1 MDLVHIFRIL
11 LKRLWLLITVPLIT
25 AGIAYMLLSDSE
37 EYYSSTTQVAT
48 GITIREKVQLNEERF
63 SPWEADLKFN
73 NLIQTFQS
81 PVVVGLLSYRLILHD
96 LESPDAFRTL
106 AQNEEFPKYFTKK
119 DLQEAAVVFRQ
130 KLENMEVLNAFNDQ
144 DRKLIDLL
152 KFYGY
157 DYNTLTEGVGI
168 ERVKNTDYIDITY
181 LSENPQLSAFVVNTF
196 VDEFRRYHDVMHGQ
210 RSGQSVEFFATLV
223 DEKRKSLD
231 EKREL
236 LRSYLADSKV
246 LNANLEGDSK
256 VSQIAN
262 LEREKQDEQSKLMG
276 LELTLRDINKQLNY
290 FKSDGAGSARNTKI
304 VELQNR
310 LDRLN
315 SRFIGSNMKNQQ
327 LRDSIDAVRNQI
339 KEESARAEFGL
350 YGSQDKIITL
360 EENKNQTLLEID
372 VSRGRI
378 RSIEGQLGM
387 LNAIKSD
394 FADKKSTIAELEREV
409 ELASNEYTSAQ
420 EKLNAAKNVALV
432 DTGNIHQVIYGQP
445 AIEPEP
451 SKNWIFITMAGLVSL
466 FLSLVVVLVI
476 EYVDLSIRTPQN
488 FENQTRLPV
497 AGTLNQI
504 NASKLDLYDLFH
516 NTHKEESL
524 ETFKHLLRKLRYELE
539 ESGKQVF
546 LFTSTKQNEGKSFVI
561 MTLAYSLS
569 LLHKRVLIIDTNFKH
584 NTLTQ
589 SLLAKPQ
596 NTKLLNGYM
605 ANGKLLLTEGNAAKK
620 EGSTAAAAA
629 TADAATETE
638 ESDHYS
644 FISPTHHTNIDII
657 GSHVTIASPA
667 EILSGKGFSSLM
679 GELKHHYDYIFLE
692 GASLNDYSDTKELI
706 RYAEKVI
713 AVFSAQSV
721 LKQLDKE
728 SIRYL
733 KELNGN
739 LMGAIVNKVEH
750 KNLKL

>member
-25 AGIAYMLLSDSE
+25 AGIAYMLLRDTE
-37 EYYSSTTQVAT
+37 DYYSSTTQVAT

-73 NLIQTFQS
+73 NLIQTFKS

-96 LESPDAFRTL
+96 LESPDAFRTQ
-106 AQNEEFPKYFTKK
+106 AESEDFHKYFSKN
-119 DLQEAAVVFRQ
+119 DLQQAAVVFRQ
-130 KLENMEVLNAFNDQ
+130 KLDNMEVLNAFDDQ

-157 DYNTLTEGVGI
+157 DYNTLSEGVGI
-168 ERVKNTDYIDITY
+168 ERVKNTDYIDISY

-223 DEKRKSLD
+223 EEKRKSLD

-262 LEREKQDEQSKLMG
+262 IEREKQDEQSKLMG

-290 FKSDGAGSARNTKI
+290 FKSDGAGSARNTRI
-304 VELQNR
+304 VELQNK
-310 LDRLN
+310 LESLN
-315 SRFIGSNMKNQQ
+315 SRYIGSNNQQ
-327 LRDSIDAVRNQI
+327 LRDSIDLVRNQI
-339 KEESARAEFGL
+339 KEESAKAQFGL

-378 RSIEGQLGM
+378 RSLEGQLAM

-466 FLSLVVVLVI
+466 FLCLVVVLLI

-524 ETFKHLLRKLRYELE
+524 ETFKHLLRKLRFELE

-546 LFTSTKQNEGKSFVI
+546 LFTSTKQAEGKSFVI

-620 EGSTAAAAA
+620 EESTTAAA

-667 EILSGKGFSSLM
+667 EILSGKGFNSLM
-679 GELKHHYDYIFLE
+679 VELKHHYDYIFLE

-706 RYAEKVI
+706 RYAEKVV

-721 LKQLDKE
+721 IKQLDKE

-733 KELNGN
+733 KELNGS
-739 LMGAIVNKVEH
+739 LMGAVVNKVEH

>member
-1 MDLVHIFRIL
+1 M
-11 LKRLWLLITVPLIT
+11 LITVPLLT
-25 AGIAYMLLSDSE
+25 AGIAYLLLRDAE
-37 EYYSSTTQVAT
+37 EYYMSTTQVAT

-73 NLIQTFQS
+73 NLIQTFKS

-96 LESPDAFRTL
+96 LENPDAFRT
-106 AQNEEFPKYFTKK
+106 QTESEDFHKYFSRK
-119 DLQEAAVVFRQ
+119 DLEDAAVVFRQ
-130 KLENMEVLNAFNDQ
+130 KLENMEVLNAFDDNE
-144 DRKLIDLL
+144 RKLIDLL

-157 DYNTLTEGVGI
+157 DYNSLTENVGI
-168 ERVKNTDYIDITY
+168 DRVKNTDYIDITY

-196 VDEFRRYHDVMHGQ
+196 VDEFRRYHDIMQGQ
-210 RSGQSVEFFATLV
+210 RSGQSVEFFKTLV
-223 DEKRKSLD
+223 AEKKKSLD

-236 LRSYLADSKV
+236 LRSYQADSRL
-246 LNANLEGDSK
+246 LNVNLEGDSK
-256 VSQIAN
+256 VGQIAN
-262 LEREKQDEQSKLMG
+262 LEREKQEQQNILMG
-276 LELTLRDINKQLNY
+276 LELTLKDINKQLNQ
-290 FKSDGAGSARNTKI
+290 FKNDGAGSARNTRI
-304 VELQNR
+304 VEIQNKIEQ
-310 LDRLN
+310 LN
-315 SRFIGSNMKNQQ
+315 SRYIGSGSRNQQ
-327 LRDSIDAVRNQI
+327 LRDSLDMLSNQL
-339 KEESARAEFGL
+339 KEEYSKAEFGL
-350 YGSQDKIITL
+350 YGSQDRIIAL
-360 EENKNQTLLEID
+360 EESKNETMLQMD
-372 VSRGRI
+372 VTRGRI

-387 LNAIKSD
+387 LNSIKSD
-394 FADKKSTIAELEREV
+394 FADKKSTIIELEREV
-409 ELASNEYTSAQ
+409 ELAANEYLTAQ
-420 EKLNAAKNVALV
+420 EKLNAAQNVALV

-445 AIEPEP
+445 AIDPEP
-451 SKNWIFITMAGLVSL
+451 SKTWIFITMAGLVSL
-466 FLSLVVVLVI
+466 FLCLVVVLLI

-497 AGTLNQI
+497 AGALNQI

-539 ESGKQVF
+539 ESGKQIF
-546 LFTSTKQNEGKSFVI
+546 MFTSTKQGEGKSFVI

-605 ANGKLLLTEGNAAKK
+605 ANGKLLLTEGSAKK
-620 EGSTAAAAA
+620 EKEKEASTAATA
-629 TADAATETE
+629 TAESATETE

-679 GELKHHYDYIFLE
+679 NELKHHYDYIFLE

-706 RYAEKVI
+706 RYAEKVV

-721 LKQLDKE
+721 IKQLDKE

-733 KELNGN
+733 KELNGS
-739 LMGAIVNKVEH
+739 LMGAVVNKVEH